1 MLYIMVFECNPQ
13 EFMDSVHVHMSV
25 PREKVLN
32 EIFHSYIRVSSL
44 GFQGGETMQRKV
56 RSDKP

>member
-1 MLYIMVFECNPQ
+1 MVFECFSQ
-13 EFMDSVHVHMSV
+13 EFIDSVHTHMPV

-32 EIFHSYIRVSSL
+32 ENFQNYTSVSSS

-56 RSDKP
+56 RSDEP